1 MKLCWYQRSGVSETK
16 LQLQLQSYRRR
27 RPQSVEAESSELQHD
42 ARSSLLR
49 TRHRLQTE
57 LNVAVLAAIFSATI
71 YSATPDGNPVRQW
84 SVGGCYATVTR
95 NYRLQRQANSAVARR
110 RYCSD
115 ASTTTL
121 WNTRFIFADL
131 LTWLGSNINHRSV
144 RSLAMQF
151 V

>member
-1 MKLCWYQRSGVSETK
+1 MSDEVVFISAFWCFRNEITITAIESH
-16 LQLQLQSYRRR
+16 RRR
-27 RPQSVEAESSELQHD
+27 RPQSVEAESSELQQD
-42 ARSSLLR
+42 VRSSLLR

-95 NYRLQRQANSAVARR
+95 NYRLQRQAHSALARR

-115 ASTTTL
+115 ASTTMPAAL

-131 LTWLGSNINHRSV
+131 LTWLGSNN
-144 RSLAMQF
+144 
-151 V
+151 